1 MQAKGE
7 TQRQL
12 SKEFVRQWLIS
23 EGFQGK
29 EGQLIPVMSP
39 EFVNSISERYIEL
52 FEKITGEKFVPRTYD
67 NIQNTIEQN
76 VNHYIA
82 TI

>member
-1 MQAKGE
+1 M
-7 TQRQL
+7 
-12 SKEFVRQWLIS
+12 RQWLIS